1 MKIRLSLAVI
11 ALVALASSA
20 EAVIERLT
28 PLSQFIA
35 DAEQIL
41 VVKVERLD
49 PAKPAAWLTV
59 TETLKGKA
67 EFERLAVNLKGTP
80 SKGNSSKG
88 DPSNGSTSKDGSDE
102 SKQLLE
108 RLEAGLPV
116 VLFVTELRK
125 QKVVYAY
132 TNGTWLQIL
141 GVPDGQQTR
150 WAFTHLEPY
159 LPRTFAGSTDELR
172 TVLGDAIAGKS
183 KPPEPNAKLKP
194 GVGPSVS
201 KPASKAGE

>member
-1 MKIRLSLAVI
+1 MKIRLSLGVI
-11 ALVALASSA
+11 ALVALAASA
-20 EAVIERLT
+20 DAVIERLT

-49 PAKPAAWLTV
+49 PDKPAAWLTI

-80 SKGNSSKG
+80 SKGN
-88 DPSNGSTSKDGSDE
+88 TAKDGSDE

-172 TVLGDAIAGKS
+172 TALADAIAGKS

-194 GVGPSVS
+194 GVGPAVG
-201 KPASKAGE
+201 KPASKADQ